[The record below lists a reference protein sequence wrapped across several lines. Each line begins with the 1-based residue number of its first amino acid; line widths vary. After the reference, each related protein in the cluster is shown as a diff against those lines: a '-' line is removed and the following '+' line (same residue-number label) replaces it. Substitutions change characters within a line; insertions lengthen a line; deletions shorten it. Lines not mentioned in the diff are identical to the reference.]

1 MPEIYDRVDAVV
13 RLATTNPF
21 NTAGRGM
28 SNGEYSYTA
37 EIPEIEAEFRKKAEQ
52 QPKQPGVTTLPSFNP
67 HPQDPPQDSGRRQR
81 RAGYGQ
87 EDTSQSA
94 QTSRRGREMQESP
107 NPPRR
112 RTRETERLTASSTRQ
127 VYREQSPV
135 AQSAYHDA
143 VEDKGGYINEPPHS
157 VGRSFRPGKQIPAE
171 RNDLSGRQ
179 PHMDS
184 SYQDDSDE
192 GSDPVRGSSQA
203 KNVSGLSQIGSDG
216 RPRRSDVRGASP
228 SSRGQRIQQ
237 GAAQAPPLQALSPH
251 EGSLVQGPATLAE
264 STPISAPSVITD
276 AKGRQPANG
285 GNPSLASM
293 NWNGMDNGNQALGPT
308 SGSSLPQQLVPPW
321 YWHQFN
327 PQSLPRNI
335 QTGRDLCPSCVEK
348 SVPKVCGGCQTTYT
362 PNKPEPAQT
371 EISAKPAMDELNVR
385 ATVQSELDRVIKEAK
400 LVEGL
405 AGEVINTIRA
415 ELSSMVSGFTK
426 ELVESAVPAVVQA
439 AVPALTQA
447 VTLSLVQSAMP
458 ALVEAAVPAL
468 ALAAAPVLT
477 QTAVPALVA
486 STTPALVDS
495 ATPALVESATPALV
509 KAVAP
514 AFVEAAAPALVEAA
528 IPALVQAATP
538 ALVEAATPALIETAT
553 PALTEAIAQAK
564 AAVSLPNLFPASAS
578 APALTLDPISTGLS
592 ASPFR
597 SATALITP
605 ISPVP
610 ILQTPTPDQEVPM
623 PVLVAPLSSC
633 EPNVGS
639 TDKYEPALAGEPTP
653 ATTAGPSSQHTAD
666 QAPAPE
672 PTVAPDL
679 TSVPQT
685 PVSVA
690 ELTPVQALAPSVAAN
705 TPLDSGHA
713 SEPALALEVK
723 AETEE
728 ALANEAILNV
738 GKGGEKMMTEICEP
752 VVSVEAAP
760 LAGQRE
766 VAATEQATNFSA
778 LESMHMEDDI
788 AITKEEVNVSD
799 TILNAPAPK
808 PEEELVNHPG
818 AVSSLCINMGTN
830 LIPTSATSGA
840 ATTAVVQPFFE
851 QAPTLTTV
859 PDFTSAPISTFDAAP
874 PSVSTSV
881 LASAPDALESAPIRH
896 RQIPF
901 ALPSLIH
908 LYRQHPYRQS

>member
-37 EIPEIEAEFRKKAEQ
+37 EIPEVEAEFRKKAEQ

-81 RAGYGQ
+81 RAGYGR

-94 QTSRRGREMQESP
+94 QTSRRGREVQESP

-143 VEDKGGYINEPPHS
+143 VEDEGGYINEPPHS

-192 GSDPVRGSSQA
+192 GSYPVRGSSQA

-228 SSRGQRIQQ
+228 SGRGQRIQQ
-237 GAAQAPPLQALSPH
+237 GAAQAPPLQALPPH

-264 STPISAPSVITD
+264 STPISAPSVIAD
-276 AKGRQPANG
+276 AKGQQLADG
-285 GNPSLASM
+285 VNPSLASM
-293 NWNGMDNGNQALGPT
+293 NWNGVENGNQALGLT
-308 SGSSLPQQLVPPW
+308 SGSGLPQQLIPPW
-321 YWHQFN
+321 YWPHFN
-327 PQSLPRNI
+327 PQSLSHNT

-371 EISAKPAMDELNVR
+371 ETSAKPAMDESDVR
-385 ATVQSELDRVIKEAK
+385 ATVQSELGRVIKEAK
-400 LVEGL
+400 LIEGL
-405 AGEVINTIRA
+405 TSEIINTIRS
-415 ELSSMVSGFTK
+415 ELSSTVSGFAK

-468 ALAAAPVLT
+468 AQAAAPILA
-477 QTAVPALVA
+477 QTAAPALVA
-486 STTPALVDS
+486 STTPALVES

-538 ALVEAATPALIETAT
+538 ALVKAAAPALIETAT
-553 PALTEAIAQAK
+553 PALTETIVQAK
-564 AAVSLPNLFPASAS
+564 AAASVPNLFPASAS
-578 APALTLDPISTGLS
+578 VPTLALDLISTGLS
-592 ASPFR
+592 APPFR
-597 SATALITP
+597 SATTLMTP

-610 ILQTPTPDQEVPM
+610 ILQTPTPDREVPM
-623 PVLVAPLSSC
+623 PVLVAPLSSL
-633 EPNVGS
+633 EPKVDS
-639 TDKYEPALAGEPTP
+639 SDKSEPALPEDATP
-653 ATTAGPSSQHTAD
+653 ATTTGPSSQHIAD
-666 QAPAPE
+666 QTPVPELIVASDLTSVSRSPVSAPE
-672 PTVAPDL
+672 PTPIKSL
-679 TSVPQT
+679 M
-685 PVSVA
+685 
-690 ELTPVQALAPSVAAN
+690 PSVAVDI
-705 TPLDSGHA
+705 PLDPGHA
-713 SEPALALEVK
+713 PELAPAIEAKV
-723 AETEE
+723 ETEG
-728 ALANEAILNV
+728 APSNETISNV
-738 GKGGEKMMTEICEP
+738 GEGGEKAITEVCEP
-752 VVSVEAAP
+752 AVSTEAA
-760 LAGQRE
+760 LLVSQQE
-766 VAATEQATNFSA
+766 VPVTEQATDFSA
-778 LESMHMEDDI
+778 LASMDVKDDTGI
-788 AITKEEVNVSD
+788 AKEEVNASD
-799 TILNAPAPK
+799 ASLKAPVPK
-808 PEEELVNHPG
+808 PEEKPVNHP
-818 AVSSLCINMGTN
+818 
-830 LIPTSATSGA
+830 ATSDA
-840 ATTAVVQPFFE
+840 ATTVVVQPFFE

-859 PDFTSAPISTFDAAP
+859 LDSTSAPISTFDAAP

-881 LASAPDALESAPIRH
+881 LVPAPDALESAPIVD
-896 RQIPF
+896 QISVP
-901 ALPSLIH
+901 A
-908 LYRQHPYRQS
+908 RPYRQS